1 MPLVSVLLAVHND
14 ARYLPAA
21 VESVLRQSLADLELI
36 VVDDASSDETPGIVG
51 SLTDARVT
59 VLTND
64 EQLGLAASLNR
75 GLDQASGRYVA
86 RLDSDDV
93 ALPGRLESQI
103 RRIGAAPAV
112 AVLGGGILDLDGA
125 GRPGT
130 LHRNPLGPTAVRF
143 LALFGAPFFHPT
155 VLVDRE
161 LLDDNGL
168 RYDPAFLESE
178 DYDLW
183 TRLLELA
190 DGGNLAEAL
199 VLKRVHPGQ
208 ASLNRSD
215 VQESFQRQVALREIA
230 HLAPELG
237 PKEAEAAWLLGS
249 GRGAGRSEAAG
260 PFRDLLAAFER
271 RHGVDREVREAAARV
286 LLRADTRRGLALG
299 LSYPARLAAGRL
311 RRRREERAARKRA
324 TPWLEQLAASPRP
337 LRVTVVSPE
346 PTPYRSPLFDLVS
359 ARPEVELAVIYA
371 AQTVAGR
378 TWSVEPRHRTTFLR
392 GLRLPGLARL
402 LHHDY
407 PVTPGVAR
415 ALRESRPDVVVVSGW
430 STFASQAAI
439 AWSRRRRVPYV
450 PLVESHDLG
459 PRRAWRRA
467 VKGTVV
473 PRVLRKAAGAL
484 ALGTA
489 SRESLVARGA
499 DRERVRLFANTID
512 VAAWEERAA
521 ELRARRSELR
531 ARLGAADDDVVVLS
545 VARMGPEKGLD
556 TLVRAAS
563 QTRDARLLV
572 VVAGDGPE
580 RFAVEELAHAR
591 RVRLH
596 LTGDLS
602 ADAVAE
608 TYVAADIFALLS
620 TRETWGVVVNEAAA
634 SALPLVLSNRVG
646 AAYDLL
652 RDGQNGVLV
661 PAGDVAATTAAL
673 ARLAADGRFREEA
686 GRRSLELVRE
696 WGYEPSVESFV
707 AAVREAAAR

>member
-1 MPLVSVLLAVHND
+1 
-14 ARYLPAA
+14 
-21 VESVLRQSLADLELI
+21 
-36 VVDDASSDETPGIVG
+36 
-51 SLTDARVT
+51 
-59 VLTND
+59 
-64 EQLGLAASLNR
+64 
-75 GLDQASGRYVA
+75 VA
-86 RLDSDDV
+86 
-93 ALPGRLESQI
+93 
-103 RRIGAAPAV
+103 
-112 AVLGGGILDLDGA
+112 
-125 GRPGT
+125 
-130 LHRNPLGPTAVRF
+130 
-143 LALFGAPFFHPT
+143 
-155 VLVDRE
+155 
-161 LLDDNGL
+161 
-168 RYDPAFLESE
+168 
-178 DYDLW
+178 
-183 TRLLELA
+183 
-190 DGGNLAEAL
+190 
-199 VLKRVHPGQ
+199 
-208 ASLNRSD
+208 
-215 VQESFQRQVALREIA
+215 
-230 HLAPELG
+230 
-237 PKEAEAAWLLGS
+237 
-249 GRGAGRSEAAG
+249 
-260 PFRDLLAAFER
+260 
-271 RHGVDREVREAAARV
+271 
-286 LLRADTRRGLALG
+286 
-299 LSYPARLAAGRL
+299 
-311 RRRREERAARKRA
+311 
-324 TPWLEQLAASPRP
+324 PWLEQLAASPRP

-378 TWSVEPRHRTTFLR
+378 TWSVEPRHRSTFLR

-407 PVTPGVAR
+407 PVTPGIGR
-415 ALRESRPDVVVVSGW
+415 ALGDSRPDVVVVSGW

-439 AWSRRRRVPYV
+439 AWSRRRGVPYV

-473 PRVLRKAAGAL
+473 PRVLRKAGGAL

-499 DRERVRLFANTID
+499 DRERVRVFANTID
-512 VAAWEERAA
+512 VAAWEERAG

-545 VARMGPEKGLD
+545 VARLGPEKSLD
-556 TLVRAAS
+556 TLVRAAAE
-563 QTRDARLLV
+563 TRDARLLV

-580 RFAVEELAHAR
+580 RSAVEDLARAR
-591 RVRLH
+591 GVRLH

-608 TYVAADIFALLS
+608 TYVAADVFALLS

-634 SALPLVLSNRVG
+634 SRLPLVLSNRVG

-661 PAGDVAATTAAL
+661 PAGDLPATTAAL